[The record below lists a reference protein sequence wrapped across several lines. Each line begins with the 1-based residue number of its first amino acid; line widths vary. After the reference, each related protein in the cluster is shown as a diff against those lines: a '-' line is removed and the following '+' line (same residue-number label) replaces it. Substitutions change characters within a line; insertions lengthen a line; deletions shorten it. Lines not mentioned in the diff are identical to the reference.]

1 LRQRGANENHG
12 FLERSIMKGNRI
24 TACALLAIACGAL
37 LTACNFSDVPSD
49 LQLKRLLHGERAA
62 ATDPDPAL
70 DVAAVKCLR
79 AWSGDVELTAAL
91 PPSLTDEAGKTACR
105 QRIDAWIADATRN
118 PDKLRFEDVS
128 APPSVKRLTAL
139 LAEQRGNES
148 DHAPSANDR
157 PPPMAMKGSAMPA
170 APAEPVD
177 MTAAIAAVGELEHLC
192 QTMKDTVAR
201 GGASQSAIA
210 YAGYCDKRIAL
221 LRTRISTIQQ
231 QGNATQ
237 AQIMTTSVQRTLDVA
252 RQISARAS
260 QPKPTPNP

>member
-1 LRQRGANENHG
+1 
-12 FLERSIMKGNRI
+12 MKGNRI
-24 TACALLAIACGAL
+24 SAGIVLAIACAAL
-37 LTACNFSDVPSD
+37 LTACDFSDVPSD
-49 LQLKRLLHGERAA
+49 VQLKRLLHSERAA

-91 PPSLTDEAGKTACR
+91 PPSLTDEAGKTNCR
-105 QRIDAWIADATRN
+105 KRIDGWIADPTRN
-118 PDKLRFEDVS
+118 PDKLGFEDVS

-139 LAEQRGNES
+139 LAEERGTPSE
-148 DHAPSANDR
+148 HVPSANDR
-157 PPPMAMKGSAMPA
+157 PPSMAPKGTQIPA
-170 APAEPVD
+170 APAGPVD
-177 MTAAIAAVGELEHLC
+177 MTAAIAAVDELEHVC

-210 YAGYCDKRIAL
+210 YAGYCDKRITL

-237 AQIMTTSVQRTLDVA
+237 AQVMITSVQRTLDVA
-252 RQISARAS
+252 RQISARAT
-260 QPKPTPNP
+260 QPKPDQ